1 MVKSVGFSTF
11 LGCSWLHAVH
21 GRIPGWT
28 HARKGPDVLARR
40 LSVRAAASSLQ
51 IAVDYILA
59 AMTVNGVKAP
69 SMVEVKSCFPTA
81 VASTAFG
88 SMMYWFECSY
98 TLSTAR

>member
-1 MVKSVGFSTF
+1 
-11 LGCSWLHAVH
+11 
-21 GRIPGWT
+21 
-28 HARKGPDVLARR
+28 
-40 LSVRAAASSLQ
+40 
-51 IAVDYILA
+51 
-59 AMTVNGVKAP
+59 MTVNGVKAP